1 MSQDHIDLIKRG
13 LEAFNRGD
21 WDSAAEHL
29 AESVVWMGYLAS
41 VDGSKSLFGR
51 EAIKEAWR
59 EQSETLGHEAFQ
71 AEAQEFRDLG
81 AGTILA
87 SMRLSGRGTGSG
99 LPIEINYVQLW
110 TLRDGLGVRI
120 DSYGTVT
127 EALEAAGLSE

>member
-1 MSQDHIDLIKRG
+1 MSQDHIDVIKRG

-21 WDSAAEHL
+21 WDAAAEHL

-51 EAIKEAWR
+51 EAIKKAWS
-59 EQSETLGHEAFQ
+59 EQSETLGREEFR

-81 AGTILA
+81 AGTVLA
-87 SMRLSGRGTGSG
+87 SMRLIGRGTGSG

-110 TLRDGLGVRI
+110 TLRDGLGVRV
-120 DSYGTVT
+120 DSYGTAA